1 VTNIPDNEIIN
12 DIKAGNVAAYN
23 VLVNRYKNM
32 VFTLAYNIVLNR
44 EDAEELSQ
52 DVFVKAFRSLLSFK
66 GDAKF
71 STWLYRIVVN
81 TSLNKKKLKKPVTL
95 LAEPELLLE
104 SGDELFYL
112 LKQQEKNDIRKFV
125 QAAIHFLKENERV
138 CITMFYINEL
148 PVNEISELTGI
159 TIANVKVLL
168 HRGRNNLYHQLKMM
182 LKQELKDLI

>member
-1 VTNIPDNEIIN
+1 MTNIPDNEIIN

-32 VFTLAYNIVLNR
+32 VFTLAYNIILNR

-52 DVFVKAFRSLLSFK
+52 DVFVKAFKSLSAFK
-66 GDAKF
+66 GEAKF

-81 TSLNKKKLKKPVTL
+81 TCLNKKKLKKPVIF
-95 LAEPELLLE
+95 LAEPGLLLE
-104 SGDELFYL
+104 DSHELSYL
-112 LKQQEKNDIRKFV
+112 LKQHEKSDARKFL
-125 QAAIHFLKENERV
+125 QAAIHLLKDDERL

-148 PVNEISELTGI
+148 SVNEINELTGI

-168 HRGRNNLYHQLKMM
+168 FRGRNNLYHHLKMM
-182 LKQELKDLI
+182 LKKELKDLI